1 MKQQRKLLVQKNS
14 LKVGHAGELFTCFTA
29 IMDGYDAHRVSGQRA
44 FDVLIEHNKNLYKVQ
59 VKTSRYRDN
68 NRPSLTF
75 QLRRR
80 VMDYS
85 SKKSIDVKYN
95 KSDFDLYAF
104 VSPDYMQVAFMPVDD
119 IVNTYKINLNKE
131 DFHNNT
137 LNKAISKIDGL

>member
-1 MKQQRKLLVQKNS
+1 
-14 LKVGHAGELFTCFTA
+14 
-29 IMDGYDAHRVSGQRA
+29 
-44 FDVLIEHNKNLYKVQ
+44 
-59 VKTSRYRDN
+59 
-68 NRPSLTF
+68 
-75 QLRRR
+75 
-80 VMDYS
+80 MDYS

-104 VSPDYMQVAFMPVDD
+104 VSPDYMQVAFMPVND